1 MRSLASKCLLLLLLV
16 WGLDMFSRESHQRRW
31 WDCGETFVIDS
42 FTSLL
47 G

>member
-1 MRSLASKCLLLLLLV
+1 MHSLASKCLLVPVLV
-16 WGLDMFSRESHQRRW
+16 WGLDMFSSELHQRGW
-31 WDCGETFVIDS
+31 WDCGETCVIDS